1 SLPHILPI
9 VLLILLV
16 LGSIYTGWA
25 TPTEAAAVGVAGS
38 FVFALFTRKLNGK
51 IFMEIIRET
60 VKTSTMIMIIVI
72 GASYLSVT
80 VGYLRIPN
88 ELTQFIATLD
98 LSKYQLIIIL
108 SIMYIILGMMLD
120 GFSIIVMSLPLA
132 LPLIVAAGFDPLW
145 FGVYLILMIELSQIT
160 PPVGFNLFVINGLV
174 KEDILKIAK
183 FAIPSFI
190 MILIVTAIITVYPD
204 IVLWIPELM
213 MK

>member
-1 SLPHILPI
+1 LGFLIPPSMMMIVYGIVADVSIGQLFIAGLLPAAIMIVLFSGYIIIRSLINPDLARNEETYTWKERFQSLPHILLI

-108 SIMYIILGMMLD
+108 SIMYIILGMILD
-120 GFSIIVMSLPLA
+120 GFLIIVMS
-132 LPLIVAAGFDPLW
+132 F
-145 FGVYLILMIELSQIT
+145 
-160 PPVGFNLFVINGLV
+160 
-174 KEDILKIAK
+174 
-183 FAIPSFI
+183 
-190 MILIVTAIITVYPD
+190 
-204 IVLWIPELM
+204 
-213 MK
+213 